1 MAFILSPHSSFAPLS
16 NTLSYRTIAAIDYK
30 ITTRLTGRR
39 IFVKHVRG
47 TDMPAIHKDASRIH
61 QMACLVIYNNILSGD
76 TLGHA
81 GKASVSLET
90 CKVHSVVVKS

>member
-16 NTLSYRTIAAIDYK
+16 HTLSYRTITAIDYK
-30 ITTRLTGRR
+30 ITTRLTGRC

-47 TDMPAIHKDASRIH
+47 TDMPAIHEDASGIH

-76 TLGHA
+76 TLG
-81 GKASVSLET
+81 KRVSHLRHVRDT
-90 CKVHSVVVKS
+90 AW